1 MWRQNKEL
9 ALKDGEGVKN
19 FALRL
24 TSIVSQFSIL
34 VDVKG
39 PIMAIEKYLRIA
51 CNMCKHLV
59 ISMET
64 LLNISTLSVE
74 EVTRH
79 LLALEDASD
88 LILAQSEG
96 RLYLTEE

>member
-1 MWRQNKEL
+1 
-9 ALKDGEGVKN
+9 
-19 FALRL
+19 
-24 TSIVSQFSIL
+24 
-34 VDVKG
+34 
-39 PIMAIEKYLRIA
+39 
-51 CNMCKHLV
+51 
-59 ISMET
+59 MET